1 MEKINNIRYEYVPI
15 IKKKEKV
22 VTENINFDKDIKIIK
37 TFLPKYTQGQLILEI
52 RTPLKYIDKS
62 CQFLLC
68 DYNRNGIMDLFCI
81 KNSDDRTAVHILNGV
96 NNYKSIF
103 LSILTI
109 LHNYDENW
117 EFKIWKSG
125 KGKPDIYC
133 IKKNKTGSN
142 STEIHILNGNNNYQ
156 SFLFQSGTILHETDN
171 NWNFEIGDYNRNRRP
186 NIYCIHKK
194 NTYSKK
200 IEIDIL
206 NGNDNYQSFS
216 SKIIT
221 NLNETDNNWEFLLRD
236 YNKDGKF
243 DLYCINKNGENN
255 STEVKILSGVSGF
268 QDIILDIKLDLYSI
282 DNFQFC
288 AGVYNG
294 HECVFGMKKNEILEI
309 YSFVI

>member
-1 MEKINNIRYEYVPI
+1 MEKINNIRYESVPI
-15 IKKKEKV
+15 IKKKEKI

-37 TFLPKYTQGQLILEI
+37 TFLPKYRQGQLILEI

-62 CQFLLC
+62 CQILLC

-109 LHNYDENW
+109 LHNYEENW

-156 SFLFQSGTILHETDN
+156 SFLFQSGTILHETDD
-171 NWNFEIGDYNRNRRP
+171 NWNFEIGDYNINRRH
-186 NIYCIHKK
+186 NIYCIYKK
-194 NTYSKK
+194 NTYSKYTK
-200 IEIDIL
+200 IYIL
-206 NGNDNYQSFS
+206 NGDNYQSFS

-221 NLNETDNNWEFLLRD
+221 NLYKTDNNWEFLLRD
-236 YNKDGKF
+236 YNNDGKL
-243 DLYCINKNGENN
+243 DLYCINKN
-255 STEVKILSGVSGF
+255 VKIL
-268 QDIILDIKLDLYSI
+268 
-282 DNFQFC
+282 NFKW
-288 AGVYNG
+288 G
-294 HECVFGMKKNEILEI
+294 
-309 YSFVI
+309 